1 MCLKG
6 WLMIKLNLVNNNTS
20 NVIRFPSIKRKVI
33 ETKVIPAKII
43 EANVSETEIS
53 PCYSRCKGC
62 TLFPYDKLADINI
75 TKVAGIRTFDVNS
88 EQQKTSSSGFRMLC
102 ALTRQSGN
110 VLSKEYLI
118 KYVWPESTIVRNNLN
133 VSIYDLRFLF
143 RDSSIVIKNHRKEGY
158 CLTL

>member
-1 MCLKG
+1 
-6 WLMIKLNLVNNNTS
+6 MIKLNFENNTS
-20 NVIRFPSIKRKVI
+20 NIIRFPLIKRKVI
-33 ETKVIPAKII
+33 ETKTI
-43 EANVSETEIS
+43 EEKSSQTGMS

-62 TLFPYDKLADINI
+62 TLFPYDKLADANI

-88 EQQKTSSSGFRMLC
+88 ERQKTSSSGFRMLC
-102 ALTRQSGN
+102 ALTRQSGS

-133 VSIYDLRFLF
+133 VSIYDLRILF

>member
-1 MCLKG
+1 
-6 WLMIKLNLVNNNTS
+6 MIKLNFAKNNTS
-20 NVIRFPSIKRKVI
+20 NIIRFPSIKNKTI
-33 ETKVIPAKII
+33 EEETVEEKTVEVK
-43 EANVSETEIS
+43 ANLTEIS

-62 TLFPYDKLADINI
+62 KLFPYDKLADINI

-133 VSIYDLRFLF
+133 VSIYDLRILF
-143 RDSSIVIKNHRKEGY
+143 RDSSIIIKNHRKEGY

>member
-1 MCLKG
+1 
-6 WLMIKLNLVNNNTS
+6 MIKLNFVNNNTS
-20 NVIRFPSIKRKVI
+20 NVIRFPPIKKKII
-33 ETKVIPAKII
+33 ETDVIPAKII

-62 TLFPYDKLADINI
+62 TLFPYDKLAGANI

-88 EQQKTSSSGFRMLC
+88 ERQKTSSSGFRMLC

-110 VLSKEYLI
+110 ILSKEYLI
-118 KYVWPESTIVRNNLN
+118 KYVWPESTIVGNNLN
-133 VSIYDLRFLF
+133 VSIYDLRIVF
-143 RDSSIVIKNHRKEGY
+143 RNSSIVIKNHRKEGY